1 MNVTKI
7 AVLTTI
13 GAIIKKYKGNWSF
26 ASQKRMLELL
36 KQIHTIPIKRRQ
48 LCYHLADLRAAR
60 LITTIKR
67 HRRDENGQICL
78 MSSATALTVGGCV
91 LLFRLGNRW
100 ALKQLE
106 FLKSRYGQEST
117 PSRIAEKNHKPPG
130 AREIDLG
137 TGRFQDPGF
146 RVGIGLPAFPPCK
159 T

>member
-7 AVLTTI
+7 AVLVTV
-13 GAIIKKYKGNWSF
+13 GAIIKKYKGNWSM

-36 KQIHTIPIKRRQ
+36 EQIHTIPIKRRM
-48 LCYHLADLRAAR
+48 LCYHLADLRAAK

-67 HRRDENGQICL
+67 HKRDSNGQICL
-78 MSSATALTVGGCV
+78 MSSATALTIGGCV
-91 LLFRLGNRW
+91 LLFKLGNRW

-117 PSRIAEKNHKPPG
+117 PNHNGENNRKPPN
-130 AREIDLG
+130 
-137 TGRFQDPGF
+137 GRKTEPESDRFRDPEF

>member
-7 AVLTTI
+7 AVLTTVA
-13 GAIIKKYKGNWSF
+13 AIIKKYHGNWSL

-36 KQIHTIPIKRRQ
+36 EQIHLIPIKRRM
-48 LCYHLADLRAAR
+48 LCYHLADLRAAK

-67 HRRDENGQICL
+67 HKRDANGQICL

-100 ALKQLE
+100 ALKQLQY
-106 FLKSRYGQEST
+106 LKSRYGQQ
-117 PSRIAEKNHKPPG
+117 PPNGINGQNNHKPPNG
-130 AREIDLG
+130 REDPHG
-137 TGRFQDPGF
+137 SGRFQDPGF

>member
-13 GAIIKKYKGNWSF
+13 GAIIKKYKGNWSL

-36 KQIHTIPIKRRQ
+36 KQIHTIPIKRRM
-48 LCYHLADLRAAR
+48 LCYHLADLRAAK

-67 HRRDENGQICL
+67 HKRDENGQICL

-91 LLFRLGNRW
+91 LLFKLGNRW

-106 FLKSRYGQEST
+106 FLKSRYGQEAT
-117 PSRIAEKNHKPPG
+117 PNGKGENNHKPPNG
-130 AREIDLG
+130 RKTKPG
-137 TGRFQDPGF
+137 PGRFQDPGF
-146 RVGIGLPAFPPCK
+146 RVGIGLPPFPPCK